1 MTLWVFDWL
10 PFLTGSCYGHKNSW
24 LYPQTSQLEGT
35 KVIFWLSGQ
44 VFQKFSRDRWKI
56 TIFLERKSRN
66 RLFFNFFITKV
77 SYFVSNLNDDF
88 HEASFEVYYVSVSQ
102 KLVILGFSP
111 QIFFILTSVTSD
123 TSWGQTMSLSDLN
136 EVSNFSWRCQLSY
149 ETMFVWSV
157 PKLECP
163 ETNISQ
169 WALLAP
175 PRLLNWP
182 KSPHRLG
189 LI

>member
-1 MTLWVFDWL
+1 M
-10 PFLTGSCYGHKNSW
+10 
-24 LYPQTSQLEGT
+24 
-35 KVIFWLSGQ
+35 
-44 VFQKFSRDRWKI
+44 FQKFSRDRWKI
-56 TIFLERKSRN
+56 RIFLERKSRN

-88 HEASFEVYYVSVSQ
+88 HEASFEVYYISVSQ
-102 KLVILGFSP
+102 KLTILGFSP

-163 ETNISQ
+163 ETVICHRDTLIWVKRETLNI
-169 WALLAP
+169 
-175 PRLLNWP
+175 
-182 KSPHRLG
+182 KSHLCRMY
-189 LI
+189 IFDRNRVKKWERQSRK

>member
-1 MTLWVFDWL
+1 M
-10 PFLTGSCYGHKNSW
+10 
-24 LYPQTSQLEGT
+24 
-35 KVIFWLSGQ
+35 
-44 VFQKFSRDRWKI
+44 FQKFSRDRWKI

-88 HEASFEVYYVSVSQ
+88 HEASFEVYYISVSQ

-163 ETNISQ
+163 ETAISQ
-169 WALLAP
+169 RVILTP
-175 PRLLNWP
+175 PRILNRP
-182 KSPHRLG
+182 KSPHWLG
-189 LI
+189 LRVAFFRKYWCTCHSWVKFKTILKVSRSRNKIVEP

>member
-1 MTLWVFDWL
+1 MVTKILDFIHKHLNYKVLKSFFDYPDRFFRNLAETDEKLQFFW
-10 PFLTGSCYGHKNSW
+10 SKNR
-24 LYPQTSQLEGT
+24 E
-35 KVIFWLSGQ
+35 I
-44 VFQKFSRDRWKI
+44 D
-56 TIFLERKSRN
+56 
-66 RLFFNFFITKV
+66 FFFTFFITKV
-77 SYFVSNLNDDF
+77 SYFVSNMNDDF

-163 ETNISQ
+163 ETAISQ
-169 WALLAP
+169 RVILTP

-182 KSPHRLG
+182 KSPHWLG
-189 LI
+189 LKTRQNIIVLRSQ